1 MVEYEYYTIM
11 IIKNIKLK
19 NFRNYENL
27 DFVLNNRLNIIIG
40 NNAQGKTNILESIY
54 FLSLTKSFFAVN
66 DKVVIKKNC
75 LYARID
81 GIITSNNGCNNL
93 SILVNNYGK
102 YLKIG
107 NKEIKKSSDYLGYLK
122 VILFSPDNIR
132 LLKEGPSI
140 RRRFLNIEISQ
151 LSKRY
156 ILILNQFNDLLKQRN
171 EYLKNIRNSLMDK
184 DYMLILN
191 QKFAELAYQIY
202 NFRNDFIVEINKRIK
217 DIYKSIINIDNI
229 EIKYITDVKLNDKEI
244 MINEIKDRLDKNY
257 DKEILYGNTL
267 IGPQRDDFSILLN
280 GNDISSYGSQGQM
293 RIAILSVKLSEIDI
307 IFNKFGE
314 YPVILLDDIFSE
326 LDVDKRNK
334 LIKYLNCDRQ
344 VIITTTDIENINE
357 ELVNNAKLFKIDN
370 GKVIETREGMRDINE
385 Q

>member
-81 GIITSNNGCNNL
+81 GVITSNNGCNNL

-171 EYLKNIRNSLMDK
+171 EYLKNIRNSLVDK

-229 EIKYITDVKLNDKEI
+229 EIKYITDIKLNDKET
-244 MINEIKDRLDKNY
+244 MINEIIDRLDRNY
-257 DKEILYGNTL
+257 DKEILYGSTL
-267 IGPQRDDFSILLN
+267 IGPQRDDFCILLN

-370 GKVIETREGMRDINE
+370 GKVIETKEGMRDINE

>member
-93 SILVNNYGK
+93 SILVNNCGK

-122 VILFSPDNIR
+122 VILFSPDNII
-132 LLKEGPSI
+132 LLKE
-140 RRRFLNIEISQ
+140 
-151 LSKRY
+151 
-156 ILILNQFNDLLKQRN
+156 
-171 EYLKNIRNSLMDK
+171 
-184 DYMLILN
+184 
-191 QKFAELAYQIY
+191 
-202 NFRNDFIVEINKRIK
+202 
-217 DIYKSIINIDNI
+217 
-229 EIKYITDVKLNDKEI
+229 
-244 MINEIKDRLDKNY
+244 
-257 DKEILYGNTL
+257 
-267 IGPQRDDFSILLN
+267 
-280 GNDISSYGSQGQM
+280 
-293 RIAILSVKLSEIDI
+293 
-307 IFNKFGE
+307 
-314 YPVILLDDIFSE
+314 
-326 LDVDKRNK
+326 
-334 LIKYLNCDRQ
+334 
-344 VIITTTDIENINE
+344 
-357 ELVNNAKLFKIDN
+357 
-370 GKVIETREGMRDINE
+370 
-385 Q
+385 

>member
-81 GIITSNNGCNNL
+81 GVITSNNGCNNL

-257 DKEILYGNTL
+257 DKEILYGSTL
-267 IGPQRDDFSILLN
+267 IGPQRDDFCILLN

-307 IFNKFGE
+307 IFNKLGE